1 MPRTPDPEL
10 RRRWREL
17 LATFDSQ
24 RETVGKFCHRN
35 GISTASFY
43 HWRKRLAEPQSAPA
57 IIPVEIVRQADDVPN
72 AVVVRIGRH
81 VEIEIQAAH
90 AHIAADVAVALAGL
104 QIESHSASDRQV
116 GS

>member
-24 RETVGKFCHRN
+24 RDTVGEFCNRH

-43 HWRKRLAEPQSAPA
+43 NWRKRLAELQSAPA
-57 IIPVEIVRQADDVPN
+57 IIPVEVVREAGDDPK

-81 VEIEIQAAH
+81 VEIEIQAGH
-90 AHIAADVAVALAGL
+90 AHLAADVATALARI
-104 QIESHSASDRQV
+104 QIEPHSTSDRQV
-116 GS
+116 VS